1 MPDGAW
7 HLAKAGRFE
16 TFLDAIAAIESRHPE
31 WAVIAHF
38 YTVLHYVDGFYAT
51 RGLPH
56 IGGHNRRRQ
65 LLRNFDE
72 TRAIEDAYRLLEKAS
87 QEARY
92 EGAPFGV
99 SDLERSKQLYTEVR
113 TRIRRTLV
121 LDA

>member
-1 MPDGAW
+1 MPAAPW

-16 TFLDAIAAIESRHPE
+16 TFLDAIAAIESQHSE
-31 WAVIAHF
+31 WAVIAYF

-51 RGLPH
+51 RGLPQ

-65 LLRNFDE
+65 LLRHFDE
-72 TRAIEDAYRLLEKAS
+72 TRAIEDAYRLLEKAP

-99 SDLERSKQLYTEVR
+99 P
-113 TRIRRTLV
+113 
-121 LDA
+121 